1 MTICKKSTLL
11 MITTSAAIAS
21 TIGLNLHQ
29 ITSHWEMSTV
39 IDPGAPIFDDQD
51 QMIPNRTQ
59 ARFAVG
65 IFCTI
70 SVIGLVLTDFLKRD
84 TTLNNTTD
92 TSFAPNTETLPLP
105 NGL

>member
-29 ITSHWEMSTV
+29 ITSHWEMSSV
-39 IDPGAPIFDDQD
+39 IDPGAPIYDDHD

-59 ARFAVG
+59 ARIAVG
-65 IFCTI
+65 IFCTL
-70 SVIGLVLTDFLKRD
+70 SVIGLALTDFLKKD
-84 TTLNNTTD
+84 TTPNNTTD
-92 TSFAPNTETLPLP
+92 TRSDLDTETLPRP
-105 NGL
+105 NGP